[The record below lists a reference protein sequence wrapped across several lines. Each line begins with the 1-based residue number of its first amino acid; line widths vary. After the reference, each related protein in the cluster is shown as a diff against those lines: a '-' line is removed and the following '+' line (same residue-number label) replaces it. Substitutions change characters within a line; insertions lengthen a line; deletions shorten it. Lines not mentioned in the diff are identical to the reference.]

1 MRSAVGIPVL
11 PAQAVAKAKGGVDV
25 NPSTPHDR
33 FDQPAQAAV
42 AADQYRRLLTAAPYS
57 ALTNLATGAIVIWVL
72 RESVSLNRLWAWGL
86 VLALVHG
93 AHLGLW
99 MRKRKRPAAP
109 RALVRLHR
117 VLRAGAWLSGLAW
130 GAVPLVLFPPGA
142 MQQAFIVFFTA
153 GVSGAAMTALAFDGW
168 AAFLFVVSALVP
180 LMARLFLLHGS
191 MAHAASLMVAIYLAY
206 LSAAIHH
213 GHRQFVQSLSW
224 RNQAF
229 ENAAQREQ
237 QAQRLR
243 RLAQFN
249 ALLAQA
255 NQLGSTADDAG
266 ALYAAICEAAV
277 EHAALKS
284 VWIGRLDTATQ
295 DFDVLAAA
303 TSGGESNDAW
313 IGAELDGPA
322 APGLARAAWRE
333 DRPVFEPRSPS
344 GTPATGANAALP
356 VHEHGRIASVLS
368 VHVEQEEVF
377 DEATRDLLLNLVASI
392 ERGLQV
398 VWQRNRI
405 ANLQKLHHAL
415 MSEGDVVLQ
424 ARSVPEMLVRSC
436 QKLTQG
442 TQFHAAWVARP
453 DERGHI
459 DVIARAGTGASQLD
473 ALDININ
480 DDNKSPLAIRVWIS
494 HGVALSD
501 DLLEDSTMAPWHAS
515 LAAHGWRAAL
525 AAPVF
530 RGGEIWAVLVFV
542 SPHAHVFD
550 TQTIEL
556 CERVAELLGHGLD
569 ELDLKQRLG
578 DLQRQEAHRARHDPL
593 TGLANRF
600 ALEQH
605 LPRAIARAHAHGR
618 ALALGMIDL
627 DNFKPVN
634 DTWGHEAGDQL
645 LRELGMRLQSRI
657 RESDFL
663 VRLGGDEFVVVI
675 EGIDKKRVIE
685 TLEQA
690 FARLHQAV
698 ETPFALGTGALIPID
713 MTMGI
718 ALYPFDA
725 GDADSLMRQAD
736 GAMYQAKLHKGDRQ
750 RWWQLGAASAELFR
764 HAKALD
770 ARAEAST

>member
-1 MRSAVGIPVL
+1 MT
-11 PAQAVAKAKGGVDV
+11 PA
-25 NPSTPHDR
+25 TPHDR
-33 FDQPAQAAV
+33 FDQPAQAAL

-57 ALTNLATGAIVIWVL
+57 ALTNLATGTIVIWVL
-72 RESVSLNRLWAWGL
+72 RETVSLTHLWAWGL

-99 MRKRKRPAAP
+99 MRKRNLPVAP
-109 RALVRLHR
+109 RALVQMHR
-117 VLRAGAWLSGLAW
+117 MLRAGAWLSGLAW

-153 GVSGAAMTALAFDGW
+153 GVSGAAMTGLAFDGW

-180 LMARLFLLHGS
+180 LMARLFLLHSS

-229 ENAAQREQ
+229 ENAAQSEL
-237 QAQRLR
+237 QAQRLQ

-255 NQLGSTADDAG
+255 NQLGSMVDDAG
-266 ALYAAICEAAV
+266 ALYAAICQAAV

-284 VWIGRLDTATQ
+284 VWIGRLDTATR
-295 DFDVLAAA
+295 DFAVLAAA
-303 TSGGESNDAW
+303 SSGGESKDAW
-313 IGAELDGPA
+313 IDAELDGSSA
-322 APGLARAAWRE
+322 QGLAHVAWRE
-333 DRPVFEPRSPS
+333 DRPVFEPCPQPGTHQEPS
-344 GTPATGANAALP
+344 APHAAPPAAGAKAAVP
-356 VHEHGRIASVLS
+356 VHEHGRIAAVLS

-392 ERGLQV
+392 ERGLQA

-415 MSEGDVVLQ
+415 MNEGDVVLQ

-453 DERGHI
+453 DEHGHV

-480 DDNKSPLAIRVWIS
+480 DDNKSPLAIRVWLS
-494 HGVALSD
+494 HEVALSD
-501 DLLEDSTMAPWHAS
+501 DLLQDATMTPWHAS

-530 RGGEIWAVLVFV
+530 RGGQIWAVLVFV
-542 SPHAHVFD
+542 SPQPHVFD

-578 DLQRQEAHRARHDPL
+578 ELQRQEAHRARHDPL

-600 ALEQH
+600 AFEQH

-675 EGIDKKRVIE
+675 EGIDKRHVIE
-685 TLEQA
+685 TLDQA
-690 FARLHQAV
+690 LARLHQAV
-698 ETPFALGTGALIPID
+698 ETPFALGTGALLPID
-713 MTMGI
+713 MTMGL

-725 GDADSLMRQAD
+725 DDADSLMRQAD
-736 GAMYQAKLHKGDRQ
+736 GAMYQAKLHKGERQ

-764 HAKALD
+764 HAQAVD
-770 ARAEAST
+770 PWVEAPT